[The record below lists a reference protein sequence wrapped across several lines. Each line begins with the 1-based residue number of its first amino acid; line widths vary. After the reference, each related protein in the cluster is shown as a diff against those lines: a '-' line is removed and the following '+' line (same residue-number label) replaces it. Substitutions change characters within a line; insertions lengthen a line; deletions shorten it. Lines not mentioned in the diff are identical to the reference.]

1 MGPSDIGIRGP
12 MRADRAAARDD
23 SSIRATVTG
32 RPLRPAA
39 SADHPA
45 LTCNWSTS
53 TKKTTPSAP

>member
-1 MGPSDIGIRGP
+1 